1 MNWVANDVP
10 RCICTKA
17 QFILLKIIK
26 AYGASL
32 YCDNQIQLS
41 FVHEGLAKMNSF
53 SVS

>member
-1 MNWVANDVP
+1 MMFLDVFVP
-10 RCICTKA
+10 RLSL
-17 QFILLKIIK
+17 FIKDYQ